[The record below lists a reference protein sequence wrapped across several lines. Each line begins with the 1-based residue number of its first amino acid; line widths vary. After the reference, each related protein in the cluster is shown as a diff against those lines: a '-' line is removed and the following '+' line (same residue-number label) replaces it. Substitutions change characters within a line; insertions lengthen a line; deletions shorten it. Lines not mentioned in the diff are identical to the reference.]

1 MLFEQISSDIVAA
14 MKAKDKVRLLTLR
27 NVKKYFIEAKTAP
40 GSNDELTDEAAMK
53 VLAKLA
59 KQGRDTAQIYLSQNR
74 ADLAEEEMKQAIKD
88 FESYFVE
95 QILKNVQ
102 ESLKDDEDSSNAQ
115 LTEFFMGQ
123 VGEQL
128 ADKIVDQS
136 GNRLTQTLYEQ
147 MCRNYNIKNE

>member
-1 MLFEQISSDIVAA
+1 MSISVNDS
-14 MKAKDKVRLLTLR
+14 MYNYLTQTAR
-27 NVKKYFIEAKTAP
+27 NANNSASAGAVNSAVNGINEN
-40 GSNDELTDEAAMK
+40 S
-53 VLAKLA
+53 
-59 KQGRDTAQIYLSQNR
+59 S
-74 ADLAEEEMKQAIKD
+74 EEEMKQAIKD

-128 ADKIVDQS
+128 ADQIVDQV
-136 GNRLTQTLYEQ
+136 GNRMTQTLYEQ
-147 MCRNYNIKNE
+147 MCRNYNIPQAEKTAVDTTDAAAVAATGAVQEKG

>member
-1 MLFEQISSDIVAA
+1 MSISINDS
-14 MKAKDKVRLLTLR
+14 MYNYLT
-27 NVKKYFIEAKTAP
+27 
-40 GSNDELTDEAAMK
+40 
-53 VLAKLA
+53 
-59 KQGRDTAQIYLSQNR
+59 QTAQNANKSASAGTVNNKIGNINENSS
-74 ADLAEEEMKQAIKD
+74 EEEMKQAIKD

>member
-1 MLFEQISSDIVAA
+1 MSISVNDS
-14 MKAKDKVRLLTLR
+14 MYNYLTQTAR
-27 NVKKYFIEAKTAP
+27 NANNSASAGAVNSAVNGINEN
-40 GSNDELTDEAAMK
+40 S
-53 VLAKLA
+53 
-59 KQGRDTAQIYLSQNR
+59 S
-74 ADLAEEEMKQAIKD
+74 EEEMKQAIKD

-128 ADKIVDQS
+128 ADQIVDQV
-136 GNRLTQTLYEQ
+136 GNRMTQTLYEQ
-147 MCRNYNIKNE
+147 MCRNYKIPTAEEKAAEATEAAGVAATGAVREEE

>member
-1 MLFEQISSDIVAA
+1 MSISINDNMYNYLTQTAQNANNSASACAVNNKISSISE
-14 MKAKDKVRLLTLR
+14 
-27 NVKKYFIEAKTAP
+27 N
-40 GSNDELTDEAAMK
+40 S
-53 VLAKLA
+53 
-59 KQGRDTAQIYLSQNR
+59 S
-74 ADLAEEEMKQAIKD
+74 EEEMKQALKD

>member
-1 MLFEQISSDIVAA
+1 MSISVNDS
-14 MKAKDKVRLLTLR
+14 MYNYLTQTAR
-27 NVKKYFIEAKTAP
+27 NANNSASAGAVN
-40 GSNDELTDEAAMK
+40 S
-53 VLAKLA
+53 
-59 KQGRDTAQIYLSQNR
+59 
-74 ADLAEEEMKQAIKD
+74 ADNGINENSSEEEMQQTIKD

-128 ADKIVDQS
+128 ADQIVDQV
-136 GNRLTQTLYEQ
+136 GNRMTQTLYEQ
-147 MCRNYNIKNE
+147 MCRNYNIPQAEKTAVDTTDAAAAAATGAVQEKG

>member
-1 MLFEQISSDIVAA
+1 MSISINDS
-14 MKAKDKVRLLTLR
+14 MYNYLT
-27 NVKKYFIEAKTAP
+27 
-40 GSNDELTDEAAMK
+40 
-53 VLAKLA
+53 
-59 KQGRDTAQIYLSQNR
+59 QTAQNANKSASAGAVNNKIGNINENSS
-74 ADLAEEEMKQAIKD
+74 EEEMKQAIKD

>member
-1 MLFEQISSDIVAA
+1 MSISINDN
-14 MKAKDKVRLLTLR
+14 MYNYLT
-27 NVKKYFIEAKTAP
+27 
-40 GSNDELTDEAAMK
+40 
-53 VLAKLA
+53 
-59 KQGRDTAQIYLSQNR
+59 QTAQNANR
-74 ADLAEEEMKQAIKD
+74 SASAGAVNNAVNSINESSSEEEMKQAIKD